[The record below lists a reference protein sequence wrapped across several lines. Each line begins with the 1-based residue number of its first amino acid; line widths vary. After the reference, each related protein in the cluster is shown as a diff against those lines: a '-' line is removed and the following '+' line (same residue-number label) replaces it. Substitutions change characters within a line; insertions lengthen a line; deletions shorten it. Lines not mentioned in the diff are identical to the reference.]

1 MNMTKTH
8 IYRGMSNGLRI
19 KSRIITGIQQV
30 KKRNVYMSE
39 GKPA

>member
-19 KSRIITGIQQV
+19 KSRIITGITQV
-30 KKRNVYMSE
+30 KKKMYMSE
-39 GKPA
+39 RKPA